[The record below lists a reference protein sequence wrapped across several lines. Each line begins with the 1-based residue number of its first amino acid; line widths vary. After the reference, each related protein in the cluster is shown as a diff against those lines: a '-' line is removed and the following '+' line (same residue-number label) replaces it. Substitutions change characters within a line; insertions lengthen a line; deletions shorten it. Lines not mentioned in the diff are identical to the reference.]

1 MVPCHSSKRMIHTK
15 INHSLFNLW
24 GCLHVATFHC
34 QVWIINCK
42 NLPLTLMLLHIP
54 LRHCTLVPQKIA
66 FCLFEEI
73 KGPRYLHSAFKCEKP
88 TCISSHYTWPLRKLS
103 CPTWVS
109 CRNGRSAVPMVEWA
123 QRWSARQAGRGA
135 FHFGPAKNDLTELVC
150 LEDFVKKT
158 TVRITFLFGAWHR
171 FFIRV
176 SSLAGCVLSCIAYFS
191 KAVGNIS
198 SQKRPKVT
206 YPYHICASVI
216 RWHLWSKE

>member
-54 LRHCTLVPQKIA
+54 FASLYPCAPKNCRPLPFWRNQGAQVLTFSIQMWKAHLYQ
-66 FCLFEEI
+66 LS
-73 KGPRYLHSAFKCEKP
+73 LHMASTKTP
-88 TCISSHYTWPLRKLS
+88 

-150 LEDFVKKT
+150 LEDFVKKNYCPHH
-158 TVRITFLFGAWHR
+158 FPFWCLAS
-171 FFIRV
+171 FFH
-176 SSLAGCVLSCIAYFS
+176 SSKLSCR
-191 KAVGNIS
+191 V
-198 SQKRPKVT
+198 
-206 YPYHICASVI
+206 CVI
-216 RWHLWSKE
+216 LHCLL

>member
-54 LRHCTLVPQKIA
+54 LCHCTLVPQKIA

-123 QRWSARQAGRGA
+123 QRWSARQAGRGT

-150 LEDFVKKT
+150 LEDFVKKNYCPHH
-158 TVRITFLFGAWHR
+158 FPFWCLAS
-171 FFIRV
+171 FFH
-176 SSLAGCVLSCIAYFS
+176 SSKLSCR
-191 KAVGNIS
+191 V
-198 SQKRPKVT
+198 
-206 YPYHICASVI
+206 CVI
-216 RWHLWSKE
+216 LHCLL